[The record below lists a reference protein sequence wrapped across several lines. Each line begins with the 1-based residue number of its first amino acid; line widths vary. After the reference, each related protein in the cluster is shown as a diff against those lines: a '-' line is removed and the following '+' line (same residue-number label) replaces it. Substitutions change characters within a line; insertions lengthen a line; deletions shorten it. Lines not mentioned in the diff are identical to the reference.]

1 MKVFIILI
9 PVLSSFNLND
19 QYFHQVRYEGDPDF
33 TDNFGYSIA
42 FYKKGIIVGS
52 PNAYR
57 NSGHAYNCSYNVY
70 PAQKNHEG
78 QFKCNAVRNLPSI
91 PDQLLGASV
100 DILPSGATLICAPGY
115 SVENQTISSGKT
127 KYNPGRC
134 FHKANFYTRKW
145 TEVMPCSNYK
155 FEMSFNG
162 GGRSQC
168 TSGIAS
174 KLLDDDNMLV
184 SAPGADYRV
193 FVKKITVIFRRAV
206 TSVDR
211 K

>member
-1 MKVFIILI
+1 MK
-9 PVLSSFNLND
+9 
-19 QYFHQVRYEGDPDF
+19 
-33 TDNFGYSIA
+33 SI
-42 FYKKGIIVGS
+42 YKK
-52 PNAYR
+52 Y
-57 NSGHAYNCSYNVY
+57 
-70 PAQKNHEG
+70 
-78 QFKCNAVRNLPSI
+78 NLPSI

-100 DILPSGATLICAPGY
+100 DILPSGATFICAPGY

-134 FHKANFYTRKW
+134 FHKANFYTRVW

-174 KLLDDDNMLV
+174 KLLDDDNILV

-193 FVKKITVIFRRAV
+193 FVKHFRKIDDNFGQRKRIQGG
-206 TSVDR
+206 SVSLR
-211 K
+211 KCHIRIENDTF